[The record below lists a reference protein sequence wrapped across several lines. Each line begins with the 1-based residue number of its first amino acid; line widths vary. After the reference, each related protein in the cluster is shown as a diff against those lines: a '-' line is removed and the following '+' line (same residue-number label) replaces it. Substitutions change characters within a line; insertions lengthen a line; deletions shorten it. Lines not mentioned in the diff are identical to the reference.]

1 MAKLANFIYCISA
14 DRVPANDGKGVSINA
29 MGVMTALTPEFLPGT
44 FTFSVIFS
52 VLDIDVSVDNSI
64 RIVFSKDGEEAD
76 LVNTGIIM
84 LPPMPEPDEVELP
97 KEYKGVYMSMD
108 FRNVVFETE
117 GLYNTTVFFN
127 SQLIGSSPIYVKG
140 KR

>member
-97 KEYKGVYMSMD
+97 RG
-108 FRNVVFETE
+108 
-117 GLYNTTVFFN
+117 
-127 SQLIGSSPIYVKG
+127 IYEHG
-140 KR
+140 FP

>member
-1 MAKLANFIYCISA
+1 
-14 DRVPANDGKGVSINA
+14 
-29 MGVMTALTPEFLPGT
+29 MTALTPEFLPGT

-127 SQLIGSSPIYVKG
+127 SQLIGSSSIYVKG